1 MAIPLALGASGCTS
15 DDASVEPGGAAIEE
29 HNAEAAQ
36 AVNAG
41 TTCVVLRRQG
51 GTKAIDSFVSEEKK
65 DNNYGASSFAGITG
79 AAGNVTRALFR
90 FDLGAIPSNATIL
103 NAGLSLTQNNTGA
116 AVARVHVLNG
126 QWDEATVTWN
136 KLGATFGPAVTAV
149 PNDKA
154 TMVFPVG
161 PQVQAWIKGT
171 VANNGFLIDQLEP
184 SLTRFY
190 TQEWVLVPQRP
201 SLSVCY
207 NVVCADGTA
216 DCNGNA
222 ADGCETSLS
231 APSSCGACG
240 NACVLPHATASCAAG
255 VCGIASCAAGFDSC
269 DGDAQ
274 NGCETDLATL
284 GNCGA
289 CGATCSLPHAST
301 SCAGGACKLAACDQ
315 GAFDCDGDA
324 ANGCEPI
331 PCGDGSHCGGSGD
344 CTSHVCLAGACTA
357 PACSDHTMNGAETD
371 TDCGG

>member
-1 MAIPLALGASGCTS
+1 MSRIEGWRGAAGRGASSRSLSELASWAPRLLVAIPLALGASGCTS

-154 TMVFPVG
+154 TMSSR
-161 PQVQAWIKGT
+161 W
-171 VANNGFLIDQLEP
+171 D
-184 SLTRFY
+184 RRC
-190 TQEWVLVPQRP
+190 RP
-201 SLSVCY
+201 GSR
-207 NVVCADGTA
+207 
-216 DCNGNA
+216 
-222 ADGCETSLS
+222 
-231 APSSCGACG
+231 APS
-240 NACVLPHATASCAAG
+240 P
-255 VCGIASCAAGFDSC
+255 
-269 DGDAQ
+269 
-274 NGCETDLATL
+274 
-284 GNCGA
+284 
-289 CGATCSLPHAST
+289 
-301 SCAGGACKLAACDQ
+301 
-315 GAFDCDGDA
+315 
-324 ANGCEPI
+324 
-331 PCGDGSHCGGSGD
+331 
-344 CTSHVCLAGACTA
+344 
-357 PACSDHTMNGAETD
+357 TMVS
-371 TDCGG
+371 